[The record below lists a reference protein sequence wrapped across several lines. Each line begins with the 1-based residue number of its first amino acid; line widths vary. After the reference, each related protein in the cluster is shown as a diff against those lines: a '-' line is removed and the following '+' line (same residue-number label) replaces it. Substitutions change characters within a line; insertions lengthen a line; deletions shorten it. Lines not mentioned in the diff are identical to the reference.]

1 MALSIGGSSFGRD
14 RLLAYWHI
22 NPCAAAIL
30 REIRRRERELGI
42 QPDADLDGYLKASAM
57 AGQRS
62 NAGTLLIMRL
72 LGLEV
77 RPLLPSH
84 YLYVTPKRLT
94 FCDT

>member
-1 MALSIGGSSFGRD
+1 
-14 RLLAYWHI
+14 
-22 NPCAAAIL
+22 
-30 REIRRRERELGI
+30 
-42 QPDADLDGYLKASAM
+42 M

-77 RPLLPSH
+77 RPPLPSH